1 MIRRSHDAAF
11 DIAVRATIPAR
22 TDTYSPIAHSDFLGG
37 LATKIEENR
46 MRIVDRRYYVNMN
59 GNKLVGY
66 YSIEDTNV
74 ETDPDF
80 GLQMM
85 MGFKN
90 SYDKTMTAALAAGAN
105 VMICSNGIVSGDM
118 IRFTRKH
125 TGTIYEELQE
135 KFIEAVDTMR
145 TGFARLILEVDLMK
159 DFELT
164 PRQKAEILGV
174 MYFEKNLVTPNQLSV
189 IKREVSHSEHF
200 KGNSIWDLYNNV
212 TESLKDS
219 HPIRHIEDHVS
230 VHSFMTEMAG
240 INIEPDGELVEA
252 QSEANGTYDAEGQI
266 IEGAMRAEVDESDG
280 EIHSIDP
287 GDNDSSILDQIEAS
301 PTYGRNRPN

>member
-1 MIRRSHDAAF
+1 MSKIIRRSHGVAY
-11 DIAVRATIPAR
+11 DIAMRATVPAR
-22 TDTYSPIAHSDFLGG
+22 TDTYSPIAHSDFLQG
-37 LATKIEENR
+37 LAGKISENR
-46 MRIVDRRYYVNMN
+46 MAIVGRKYYTNMN

-66 YSIEDTNV
+66 YSIEDSNI

-80 GLQMM
+80 GIQMM

-90 SYDKTMTAALAAGAN
+90 SYDKSMTAALAAGAN
-105 VMICSNGIVSGDM
+105 VMICSNGMISGSM
-118 IRFTRKH
+118 VRFIRKH

-135 KFIEAVDTMR
+135 KFSEAVQTMR
-145 TGFARLILEVDLMK
+145 TGFANLILEVDLMK

-189 IKREVSHSEHF
+189 IKREVNHSEHF
-200 KGNSIWDLYNNV
+200 KGNTVWDLYNNV

-219 HPIRHIEDHVS
+219 HPIRHIEDHIK
-230 VHSFMTEMAG
+230 VHDFMTDIAG
-240 INIEPDGELVEA
+240 INLEPDGELVEA
-252 QSEANGTYDAEGQI
+252 QTETNGTYDESGQL

-280 EIHSIDP
+280 EIHDINVES
-287 GDNDSSILDQIEAS
+287 S
-301 PTYGRNRPN
+301 PTFGRNRPN